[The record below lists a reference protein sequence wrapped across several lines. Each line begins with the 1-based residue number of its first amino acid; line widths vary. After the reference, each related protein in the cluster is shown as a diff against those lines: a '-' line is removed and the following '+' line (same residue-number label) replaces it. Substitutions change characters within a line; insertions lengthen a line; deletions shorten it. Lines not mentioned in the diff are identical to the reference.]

1 MKILFS
7 RALLFV
13 GAIMML
19 TGCNKKMS
27 QFAADYFTT
36 NPNPLEVV
44 GTQVPAEVTANVP
57 AKFFKKNAEVT
68 VTPVLVYAGGEAT
81 STPYSFQGEKVRGN
95 ATTVSYDNGGSYTI
109 PVNFTYEPAMQKS
122 ELFLDFNVKQGSKT
136 YVLPRVKV
144 ANGVIATAALANA
157 ATVDPA
163 LIPDKFQRIINEKY
177 TADIHFLI
185 NQANIRN
192 NQLTTAQMESF
203 NADLKNAANDTSRVI
218 EDINISSYASPDG
231 PWEFNNQLAQ
241 RREAT
246 TNDYLTKQLKKES
259 ITDFGEITKQF
270 TAEDWEG
277 FKELVEAS
285 NIQDKQLI
293 LSVLSMYKDPEQR
306 EREIHNLSNVFETLA
321 ETILPQLR
329 YSRLT
334 ASVNVIGKSDD
345 EINHFFDNDP
355 AALSV
360 DEILYA
366 ATLTKDLNRKAA
378 IYKKATELYAN
389 DYRTWNNLGMV
400 QYQAGNIEAAKACF
414 NRAAQYAPAAAEAQ
428 MNLGLVSLA
437 EGDYAAANRA
447 FGNAAGVKELGDALG
462 VYHLKTGN
470 AAAAVKAFGNSKTN
484 NAALAQIIVKD
495 YGTARQTLA
504 SITEPDATTYY
515 LTAILGARTNNSQLV
530 TSNLRQAIKLDQ
542 NYAKQAAND
551 LEFAKFNLQGVLGN

>member
-1 MKILFS
+1 MKRLIS

-13 GAIMML
+13 GALMML
-19 TGCNKKMS
+19 TGCNKKMN

-44 GTQVPAEVTANVP
+44 GTQVPATVTANVP

-68 VTPVLVYAGGEAT
+68 VTPVLVWNGGEAT
-81 STPYSFQGEKVRGN
+81 STPYRFQGEKVRGN

-109 PVNFTYEPAMQKS
+109 PVNFTYQPEMQKS
-122 ELFLDFNVKQGSKT
+122 ELFLDFQVQQGKKQ
-136 YVLPRVKV
+136 YALPRVKV
-144 ANGVIATAALANA
+144 ANGVIATAALADAGSVN
-157 ATVDPA
+157 PA
-163 LIPDKFQRIINEKY
+163 IAPDKFQRIINEKY
-177 TADIHFLI
+177 TADILFLI

-192 NQLTTAQMESF
+192 NQLTSAQMESF
-203 NADLKNAANDTSRVI
+203 NADVKKASQDTARVI

-241 RREAT
+241 KREKV
-246 TNDYLTKQLKKES
+246 TNDYLTKKLKKEA

-285 NIQDKQLI
+285 NIQDKELI

-334 ASVNVIGKSDD
+334 ASVNVIGKSD
-345 EINHFFDNDP
+345 EQINSFFDNDP
-355 AALSV
+355 AALSI

-366 ATLTKDLNRKAA
+366 ATLTEDNGRQQA
-378 IYKKATELYAN
+378 IYKKASQLYPN
-389 DYRTWNNLGMV
+389 DFRTYNNLGMA
-400 QYQAGNIEAAKACF
+400 QYQAGNFDAAKQSF
-414 NRAAQYAPAAAEAQ
+414 QKAAQLNPSAPEAQ
-428 MNLGLVSLA
+428 MNLGLIALLN
-437 EGDYAAANRA
+437 GDYASANRS
-447 FGNAAGVKELGDALG
+447 FGNAGGLKELGEALG
-462 VYHLKTGN
+462 VYYLKQGD
-470 AAAAVKAFGNSKTN
+470 AAAAVKAFGDSKSN
-484 NAALAQIIVKD
+484 NAALAQIITKD
-495 YGTARQTLA
+495 YGAARSTLA
-504 SITEPDATTYY
+504 SITEPDAVTYY

-542 NYAKQAAND
+542 SIAKKAVND
-551 LEFAKFNLQGVLGN
+551 LEFSKFNLQGIQ